1 MKSTDRK
8 DPHYVFPLLSCHFLS
23 LHLSCSVCVSRV
35 LGHVL
40 QVTRSY
46 LAYYGLCVQTWTSCN
61 AMSQELWRIT
71 VSVMVGLSINYV
83 NRIVII
89 WSVLLFMSMGRD
101 YASELRPPTGLLF
114 IPQVIYEYGEPRC
127 NDINRENRKISE
139 KIAPLTFRSPQ
150 IPYGVSRART
160 RASTVTGRRLTVWV
174 MPWPSVLLEACVRN
188 CFVGCTV
195 RFPRSLEVCCSWGI

>member
-8 DPHYVFPLLSCHFLS
+8 DPHYVFSLLSCHFLS
-23 LHLSCSVCVSRV
+23 LHLSCSVCVLSRV

-61 AMSQELWRIT
+61 AVSQEFWRIT

-89 WSVLLFMSMGRD
+89 WSVLLFMSVGRD
-101 YASELRPPTGLLF
+101 YVSELRPPTGLLF

-127 NDINRENRKISE
+127 NAINRENRKISE
-139 KIAPLTFRSPQ
+139 KIATLNISFTTNRIWRDPGANPGLYSDRPATNR
-150 IPYGVSRART
+150 VSHAMT
-160 RASTVTGRRLTVWV
+160 ISTVRGVCKK
-174 MPWPSVLLEACVRN
+174 LLCWLY
-188 CFVGCTV
+188 C
-195 RFPRSLEVCCSWGI
+195 